1 MEKLILKA
9 YAKINLALDVLR
21 RREDGYHDVKMI
33 MQNIGIYDVL
43 EFTADPEKSGREI
56 ILTANREDIPTD
68 GRNLIYKAASL
79 MFDEYNLE
87 GSIRI
92 NLIKNIP
99 VEAGMAGGST
109 DCAATLIA
117 VNQLFNLGADKKRL
131 MELGVTLG
139 ADVPYCVL
147 AQTALSEGIGEVLT
161 PVNPLPDCYILVA
174 KPPVNVSTK
183 MVYTNL
189 KLDELGSH
197 PDVDGMIAALKGGD
211 LKTICTYMEN
221 VLESVTVKLHP
232 KIEELKNIMKE
243 QGALNAIMSG
253 SGPTVF
259 GIFEDRDVAQQSA
272 EYIINRELSH
282 EVFVTTPV

>member
-87 GSIRI
+87 GSIHV

-282 EVFVTTPV
+282 EVFVTTPA

>member
-68 GRNLIYKAASL
+68 GRNLIYKAVSL

-87 GSIRI
+87 GSIHV

>member
-1 MEKLILKA
+1 MEKLSLKA

-43 EFTADPEKSGREI
+43 EFTADPEKSGSEI
-56 ILTANREDIPTD
+56 IITTNREDIPTD

-79 MFDEYNLE
+79 MFDEYNLQ
-87 GSIRI
+87 GSIHI

-161 PVNPLPDCYILVA
+161 PVDPIPDCYILVA

-189 KLDELGSH
+189 HLNELKRH
-197 PDVDGMIAALKGGD
+197 PNVDGMTEALKGGD

-232 KIEELKNIMKE
+232 EIEELKNIMKE

-272 EYIINRELSH
+272 DYIINRELSR